1 MNKFRLLPITAA
13 ALAVFAPTL
22 PAQTTSNSTD
32 DDTVRLSEFEVKAT
46 PDRGYIASEAVT
58 GPRVATKIADL
69 PYPISVIT
77 SEFMQDFDVFDF
89 SSDVNGLSA
98 SMTGASDEGSV
109 TLRGTTTN
117 NNFIL
122 RNGFYRLGM
131 VDRVNTDRIE
141 VIKGPNAAIYG
152 ASNPTGVVNIV
163 TKTPRFG
170 APNQK
175 ITYTS
180 GTYGFNRVEA
190 NVNQPLGTVGGVN
203 LANLISIAG
212 SDAHTPTSYPAS
224 KQTRT
229 FDDVLVGKL
238 KDGSVISAEF
248 EWTRTDVVP
257 GYDNGIPFEGTKGNL
272 TPVARPDLTY
282 FNQVGNVGAFKNRS
296 SYAAYLT
303 YEKRWS
309 GVWSTRVNGYWY
321 RRPELQLD
329 AAGASSVFDPTAQT
343 FSARSLQWDMLNQ
356 DGGAFQIDTLA
367 DYRLFNGRLKSKT
380 LFTID
385 YSQNWRMREVKD
397 YNTSQYPASA
407 PISIVNPAYFLPPIS
422 AFYIPNRNDKTRAD
436 TKGAFISEQLRTAD
450 DRWITFVSLRRDLV
464 TYNFNYGDQ
473 YTQSKGVVKLK
484 TPGQVV
490 HYESSAW
497 SPSIGTN
504 YKVTKTLA
512 VYGSYSHSFA
522 PQLQVGKLGN
532 PPLPNE
538 TARGWDYGVKAS
550 FFEDRLVFTTGGY
563 YIDRAG
569 IKTTVK
575 DPITGL
581 SETIAGGSQNTKGYE
596 FEGSWRV
603 TNDLTI
609 VGNYGYSNSKITN
622 NGSSVSD
629 VGQEP
634 AGVPV
639 DVANL
644 SGTYRFSGPLNG
656 LSLHLKFNYVGRAYP
671 FSTQTSF
678 QRYLV
683 APSYVTIDPGVSY
696 AWKSARHI
704 KQMVRLS
711 ARNVVDRHYVTADY
725 NLGMPRT
732 VFLSYSVEH

>member
-1 MNKFRLLPITAA
+1 MKLS
-13 ALAVFAPTL
+13 TL
-22 PAQTTSNSTD
+22 P
-32 DDTVRLSEFEVKAT
+32 L
-46 PDRGYIASEAVT
+46 
-58 GPRVATKIADL
+58 
-69 PYPISVIT
+69 
-77 SEFMQDFDVFDF
+77 
-89 SSDVNGLSA
+89 
-98 SMTGASDEGSV
+98 
-109 TLRGTTTN
+109 
-117 NNFIL
+117 
-122 RNGFYRLGM
+122 
-131 VDRVNTDRIE
+131 
-141 VIKGPNAAIYG
+141 
-152 ASNPTGVVNIV
+152 
-163 TKTPRFG
+163 
-170 APNQK
+170 
-175 ITYTS
+175 
-180 GTYGFNRVEA
+180 
-190 NVNQPLGTVGGVN
+190 
-203 LANLISIAG
+203 
-212 SDAHTPTSYPAS
+212 
-224 KQTRT
+224 
-229 FDDVLVGKL
+229 
-238 KDGSVISAEF
+238 
-248 EWTRTDVVP
+248 W
-257 GYDNGIPFEGTKGNL
+257 
-272 TPVARPDLTY
+272 
-282 FNQVGNVGAFKNRS
+282 
-296 SYAAYLT
+296 
-303 YEKRWS
+303 
-309 GVWSTRVNGYWY
+309 
-321 RRPELQLD
+321 
-329 AAGASSVFDPTAQT
+329 
-343 FSARSLQWDMLNQ
+343 
-356 DGGAFQIDTLA
+356 
-367 DYRLFNGRLKSKT
+367 
-380 LFTID
+380 
-385 YSQNWRMREVKD
+385 
-397 YNTSQYPASA
+397 YPASA